1 MNMFSHMSVMWL
13 FYDSQVECEQVPVWL
28 PPCELP
34 VLTDEDM
41 DKWMSIGEVR
51 EREREKELKMFSLQR
66 KLTIDDETLY
76 CDEAVLDRILKG
88 KVIMT

>member
-1 MNMFSHMSVMWL
+1 MFC
-13 FYDSQVECEQVPVWL
+13 DPQVECEQDPVWL

-34 VLTDEDM
+34 VLTEEDM
-41 DKWMSIGEVR
+41 DEWMSIGEVR
-51 EREREKELKMFSLQR
+51 EREKKLKMFSLQR

-88 KVIMT
+88 KVIMTRL

>member
-1 MNMFSHMSVMWL
+1 M
-13 FYDSQVECEQVPVWL
+13 
-28 PPCELP
+28 
-34 VLTDEDM
+34 DEHQRS
-41 DKWMSIGEVR
+41 KR
-51 EREREKELKMFSLQR
+51 EREREKKLKMFSLQR

>member
-1 MNMFSHMSVMWL
+1 MFCDL
-13 FYDSQVECEQVPVWL
+13 QVECEQVPVWL

-34 VLTDEDM
+34 VLTEEDM
-41 DKWMSIGEVR
+41 GEWMSFGEVR
-51 EREREKELKMFSLQR
+51 EREREKKLKIFSLQR